1 MVDVSKIKLFAV
13 LCRYNSLKYSSPK
26 FVKNLTI
33 RQSKADRIGRFLVET
48 KARFYTCHCT
58 GIEPYKRLK
67 TIIKDNIDYLST
79 GSEIII

>member
-1 MVDVSKIKLFAV
+1 M
-13 LCRYNSLKYSSPK
+13 
-26 FVKNLTI
+26 KNLTI